1 MPVLTFSP
9 KQGLYEKRH
18 RQEQIVPEKPSQ
30 EIKTSQFL
38 LGAWRDTEEEKIT
51 VVLPAPFSR
60 GLSLGIRGQQIR

>member
-30 EIKTSQFL
+30 EQSTRI
-38 LGAWRDTEEEKIT
+38 LGTKQK
-51 VVLPAPFSR
+51 
-60 GLSLGIRGQQIR
+60 G